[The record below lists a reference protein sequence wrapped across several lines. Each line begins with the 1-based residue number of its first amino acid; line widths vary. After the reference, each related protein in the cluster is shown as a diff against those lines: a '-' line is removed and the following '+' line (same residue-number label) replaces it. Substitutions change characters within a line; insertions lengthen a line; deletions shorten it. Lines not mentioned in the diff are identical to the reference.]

1 MQNDVLPRLIEPGKK
16 PVLPKRLMNFA
27 TRSDLSKRQK
37 ITPKTELQRESVF
50 QPEFREDLNVW
61 VETDRKT
68 ALRIFQL
75 VEATMRDQFQGI
87 GKPEPLKFL
96 GSGVWSRRITQE
108 HRLVYVDMHERV
120 DFVQARYHY

>member
-1 MQNDVLPRLIEPGKK
+1 
-16 PVLPKRLMNFA
+16 MNFA
-27 TRSDLSKRQK
+27 TRSVLSKCSTK
-37 ITPKTELQRESVF
+37 KTETKIERESVF
-50 QPEFREDLNVW
+50 QPEFREDLKYW

-75 VEATMRDQFQGI
+75 IEAIIRDSFQGI

-108 HRLVYVDMHERV
+108 HRLIYVVRHESV

>member
-1 MQNDVLPRLIEPGKK
+1 
-16 PVLPKRLMNFA
+16 MNFEPWLV
-27 TRSDLSKRQK
+27 LSKPTIKGPKAK
-37 ITPKTELQRESVF
+37 IRREFVF
-50 QPEFREDLNVW
+50 QPEFREDLKYW

-75 VEATMRDQFQGI
+75 IEAILRNPFQGI

-108 HRLVYVDMHERV
+108 HRLIFVVTHERV

>member
-1 MQNDVLPRLIEPGKK
+1 MTFEMRLG
-16 PVLPKRLMNFA
+16 
-27 TRSDLSKRQK
+27 LSKRAK
-37 ITPKTELQRESVF
+37 KLSVTKKLRESVF
-50 QPEFREDLNVW
+50 QPEFREDLRYW

-75 VEATMRDQFQGI
+75 IEAIMIDPFQGI

-108 HRLVYVDMHERV
+108 HRLVYVVDHDKV